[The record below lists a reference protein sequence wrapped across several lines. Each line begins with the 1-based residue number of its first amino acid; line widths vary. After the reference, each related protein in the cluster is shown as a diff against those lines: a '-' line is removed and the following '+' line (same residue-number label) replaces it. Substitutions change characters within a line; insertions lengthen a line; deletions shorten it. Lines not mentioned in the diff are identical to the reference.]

1 MGKRLVYNWEK
12 TPNKKFTIG
21 EKTHKKKIKSLLQK
35 KTKNGNVIRE
45 TSNMSIKAIL

>member
-21 EKTHKKKIKSLLQK
+21 EKAHNK
-35 KTKNGNVIRE
+35 KTVIPE